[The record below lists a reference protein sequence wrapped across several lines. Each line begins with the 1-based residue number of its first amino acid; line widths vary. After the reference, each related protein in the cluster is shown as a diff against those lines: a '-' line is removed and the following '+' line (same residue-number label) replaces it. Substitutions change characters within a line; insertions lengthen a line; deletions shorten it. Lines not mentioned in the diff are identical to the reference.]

1 MVANGEY
8 DLAFSLGQACACS
21 LALRTADL
29 QLASF
34 PFDWLA
40 DGTLPSRVDL
50 LIHRFDLWLEK
61 EDFVY
66 NGRNP
71 INGLGMFRNKK
82 TGLNHLHDF
91 ADGPIEASH
100 AKVVEKYARR
110 EKRLFDLIEK
120 SRRVLVVYIN
130 SARTGVNKAPKLE
143 DLVDARANLS
153 RAFPGT
159 TFDILHFSLNKDIP
173 FDERSVACPADG
185 VTEIQFDYYDEN
197 TDVRYADTARAILSL
212 GISIRDYRTDA
223 ERRAYNLNGAMK
235 KYKVRTRF
243 GLFLAKTK
251 DRLFGMFGRTR
262 SMQ

>member
-21 LALRTADL
+21 LTLRTADL

-50 LIHRFDLWLEK
+50 LIHRFDHWLEK

-91 ADGPIEASH
+91 
-100 AKVVEKYARR
+100 
-110 EKRLFDLIEK
+110 
-120 SRRVLVVYIN
+120 
-130 SARTGVNKAPKLE
+130 
-143 DLVDARANLS
+143 
-153 RAFPGT
+153 
-159 TFDILHFSLNKDIP
+159 
-173 FDERSVACPADG
+173 ADG

-212 GISIRDYRTDA
+212 GISIRDYRTEA
-223 ERRAYNLNGAMK
+223 ERRAYNLNDAMK